1 MIRYWPHEQ
10 GISLNSEVANLLFST
25 RHKFSDNLVNQTN
38 NSLYLDILDESVTQK
53 LFDIVLTEL
62 EILILDIVEL
72 DLSLKHI
79 KMINYKILYDLVQKA
94 QNSFLLSLHDTS
106 YLVLNLDQKAA
117 NYFDYL
123 LLLDHKL
130 LLEYFLT
137 YTIFGSSAMSQ
148 KIFPFDK
155 LYTPKEHVAILL
167 ENLIIQISN
176 IIIFTILESIR
187 SLSNIT
193 LFIQKNSLCD
203 ASYSSIRSLALFRN
217 TLTIQKFIYIYVQKP
232 KEIYSSR
239 YKTWL
244 ISANGLV
251 CRYISV
257 VRLDDLSKLSNIQ
270 LIFIL
275 FIEIQDLI
283 IPQIEK
289 SILVF
294 SKVIL
299 YVFISFLGNSIIFCI
314 RTILAG
320 IHSLHR

>member
-1 MIRYWPHEQ
+1 MIKYWPYKQ
-10 GISLNSEVANLLFST
+10 GIALNSEVANLFFST

-38 NSLYLDILDESVTQK
+38 NNLYLDILDESVIQK

-72 DLSLKHI
+72 DLSLQHI

-94 QNSFLLSLHDTS
+94 QNNFLLSLHNTS
-106 YLVLNLDQKAA
+106 YLGMNLEQKVI

-123 LLLDHKL
+123 LVDHKL

-137 YTIFGSSAMSQ
+137 YTIFGSSAISQ
-148 KIFPFDK
+148 RIFPFDK

-167 ENLIIQISN
+167 ENLIVQIGN

-193 LFIQKNSLCD
+193 LFIQGNSLCNS
-203 ASYSSIRSLALFRN
+203 SYSSLRSLALFRN
-217 TLTIQKFIYIYVQKP
+217 TLTIQKFIYFYIQKP

-244 ISANGLV
+244 ISTNGLV

-257 VRLDDLSKLSNIQ
+257 VRLDDLSKLSNMQ

-289 SILVF
+289 SLLVF

-299 YVFISFLGNSIIFCI
+299 YVFISFLGNGIIFCI

-320 IHSLHR
+320 IHSLHK